1 MIKVIKIVNFRIEMQ
16 HVPARAITLNNDQYQ
31 FDGVALFGLRYRI
44 FFKII
49 NLIYLK
55 KNKKRT
61 QYKRSLHFQVLSH
74 LSLSFIGFNFTLL
87 SVLTFKPFS
96 QFLWCLLS
104 LRKLTGRA
112 RPANMGR
119 LLTFLTHVHTISG

>member
-1 MIKVIKIVNFRIEMQ
+1 MQ

-55 KNKKRT
+55 INKK
-61 QYKRSLHFQVLSH
+61 KD
-74 LSLSFIGFNFTLL
+74 
-87 SVLTFKPFS
+87 
-96 QFLWCLLS
+96 
-104 LRKLTGRA
+104 
-112 RPANMGR
+112 
-119 LLTFLTHVHTISG
+119 TI